1 MNPKLHILSAHAGGD
16 IEPTLNSSLLS
27 LIPQVSL
34 HAADAV
40 IVVVAYHGDYRF
52 NDALY
57 GIKKPVIL
65 IDMLEYFGAGDPQSS
80 HLLGRQP
87 LPPNMQNHAG
97 WSDLWE
103 YAALVPPALYFKR
116 ELRQQDQTDTVLPI
130 EWPCT
135 QPAWPIESKE
145 AFDARPFQ
153 VFYNWGYS
161 NALRPKLAGDIYH
174 LMAEGQIEVISS
186 FDHIDAKINEPQPKW
201 ISIHSPHT
209 HRTHISEIMRRQAQS
224 KMSVSMPGSG
234 TVCFRDTEA
243 PVHTVPVFVSNDTA
257 RSHPWVDGLNC
268 LKIHPESVE
277 TMAEQV
283 WHDSNCGGL
292 YPIYVEAQSTID
304 RYRPHRYFNE
314 YFLPAISQAL

>member
-1 MNPKLHILSAHAGGD
+1 MTPKLHILSAHAGGD
-16 IEPTLNSSLLS
+16 IEPTLYASLLS

-34 HAADAV
+34 HTADAV

-52 NDALY
+52 NETLLR
-57 GIKKPVIL
+57 INKPVIL
-65 IDMLEYFGAGDPQSS
+65 VDMLEYFGFQSSNSS
-80 HLLGRQP
+80 HLLGAQGI
-87 LPPNMQNHAG
+87 PNNLRGLREWHR
-97 WSDLWE
+97 LWDWAE
-103 YAALVPPALYFKR
+103 EKPPALYFKR

-153 VFYNWGYS
+153 VFYNWGFS

-174 LMAEGQIEVISS
+174 LMAEGKIEVISS

-209 HRTHISEIMRRQAQS
+209 HRTHINEIMRRQAQS

-234 TVCFRDTEA
+234 VKCFRSQEA
-243 PVHTVPVFVSNDTA
+243 PVHTVPVMMDDDMSW
-257 RSHPWVDGLNC
+257 SMPWVDGVNC
-268 LKIHPESVE
+268 IRLHPHHEGQE
-277 TMAEQV
+277 
-283 WHDSNCGGL
+283 L
-292 YPIYVEAQSTID
+292 YNRAQSDRLYDIYIEAQANID
-304 RYRPHRYFNE
+304 RYRSHRYLNE
-314 YFLPAISQAL
+314 YFLALISQSL